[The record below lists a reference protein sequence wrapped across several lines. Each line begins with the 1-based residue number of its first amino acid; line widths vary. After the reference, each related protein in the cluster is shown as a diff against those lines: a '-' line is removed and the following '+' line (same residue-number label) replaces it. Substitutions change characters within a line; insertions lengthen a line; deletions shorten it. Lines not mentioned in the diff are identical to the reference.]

1 MFPLALLNK
10 STPAPPPPPPPPP
23 LALVLSCSFATDFT
37 DSSSYNTPISTV
49 AGTPSFVDSSLY
61 LPSGARIRTG
71 SVDNQP
77 QPHLSLYNKLYTIE
91 FDIKM
96 QSAAYPTIVL
106 DRGSSDSANTQSIII
121 DSAAN
126 TIVVSN
132 ISYTGI
138 FAAYSLGFDSKAA
151 FFNVKFKRT
160 SLTDYE
166 LLINGVVVRSTSGY
180 TSGVMDDN
188 TNSTTY
194 HGFRIGQA
202 ATRPFYIKNFKVTT
216 S

>member
-1 MFPLALLNK
+1 MFPLALLNA
-10 STPAPPPPPPPPP
+10 TIAGDI
-23 LALVLSCSFATDFT
+23 VLSCDFASDFT
-37 DSSSYNTPISTV
+37 DSSSYNTQISTV
-49 AGTPSFVDSSLY
+49 VGTPSFVGSSLY

-96 QSAAYPTIVL
+96 ESAANSTIVL
-106 DRGSSDSANTQSIII
+106 YRGSSDSAYTQSIVI
-121 DSAAN
+121 DSVTN
-126 TIVVSN
+126 VITISDIN
-132 ISYTGI
+132 NNSI
-138 FAAYSLGFDSKAA
+138 FATYSLGFDSKAA

-166 LLINGVVVRSTSGY
+166 LLINDVVVRSASGHA
-180 TSGVMDDN
+180 SGVMDNN
-188 TNSTTY
+188 TDSTTY
-194 HGFRIGQA
+194 HGFRIGQP

>member
-1 MFPLALLNK
+1 MFPLALLNA
-10 STPAPPPPPPPPP
+10 TIAI
-23 LALVLSCSFATDFT
+23 AGDIVLSCLFASDFT

-49 AGTPSFVDSSLY
+49 TGTPSFVDGSLY
-61 LPSGARIRTG
+61 LPSGARVRTG

-77 QPHLSLYNKLYTIE
+77 QTNLSLYNKLYTIE

-106 DRGSSDSANTQSIII
+106 YRGSSDSATTQSIVI
-121 DSAAN
+121 DSVAN
-126 TIVVSN
+126 TIAISN
-132 ISYTGI
+132 SGNSGI
-138 FAAYSLGFDSKAA
+138 FATYSLGFDSKAA

-166 LLINGVVVRSTSGY
+166 LLINDVVVRSVSSY
-180 TSGVMDDN
+180 SQGVMDNN
-188 TNSTTY
+188 TDSTTY

-216 S
+216 F

>member
-1 MFPLALLNK
+1 MFPLALLNA
-10 STPAPPPPPPPPP
+10 SSPPSPPVDPT
-23 LALVLSCSFATDFT
+23 VLSCSFASDFT

-49 AGTPSFVDSSLY
+49 TGTPSFVGGSLY

-96 QSAAYPTIVL
+96 LSAAYPAIVL
-106 DRGSSDSANTQSIII
+106 FRGSSDSSNTQSISI
-121 DSAAN
+121 DSVAN
-126 TIVVSN
+126 TIS
-132 ISYTGI
+132 ISDINNTGI
-138 FAAYSLGFDSKAA
+138 FPIYSMGFDSKAA
-151 FFNVKFKRT
+151 FFNVKFRRVALT
-160 SLTDYE
+160 SYE
-166 LLINGVVVRSTSGY
+166 LLINDVVVRTGSTG
-180 TSGVMDDN
+180 SGVMDDN
-188 TNSTTY
+188 TDNTTY
-194 HGFRIGQA
+194 HGFRIGHP

>member
-1 MFPLALLNK
+1 MFPLALLNA
-10 STPAPPPPPPPPP
+10 SSPPSPPVDPT
-23 LALVLSCSFATDFT
+23 VLSCSFASDFT

-49 AGTPSFVDSSLY
+49 TGTPSFVGGSLY

-96 QSAAYPTIVL
+96 QSAAYPAIVL
-106 DRGSSDSANTQSIII
+106 FRGSSDSSNTQSISI
-121 DSAAN
+121 DSVAN
-126 TIVVSN
+126 TIS
-132 ISYTGI
+132 ISDINNTGI
-138 FAAYSLGFDSKAA
+138 FPIYSMGFDSKAA

-166 LLINGVVVRSTSGY
+166 LLINGVVVRSASGY
-180 TSGVMDDN
+180 SQGVMDGNTDN
-188 TNSTTY
+188 TTY
-194 HGFRIGQA
+194 HGFRIGQP

>member
-1 MFPLALLNK
+1 MFPLALLNA
-10 STPAPPPPPPPPP
+10 SSPPSPPVDPT
-23 LALVLSCSFATDFT
+23 VLSCSFASDFT

-49 AGTPSFVDSSLY
+49 TGTPSFVGGSLY

-96 QSAAYPTIVL
+96 LSAAYPTVVL
-106 DRGSSDSANTQSIII
+106 YRGSSDSSNTQSIII
-121 DSAAN
+121 DSVAN
-126 TIVVSN
+126 TIS
-132 ISYTGI
+132 ISDINNTGI
-138 FAAYSLGFDSKAA
+138 FPIYSMGFDSKAA
-151 FFNVKFKRT
+151 FFNVKFRRVALT
-160 SLTDYE
+160 SYE
-166 LLINGVVVRSTSGY
+166 LLINDVVVRTGSTG
-180 TSGVMDDN
+180 SGVMDDN
-188 TNSTTY
+188 TDNTTY
-194 HGFRIGQA
+194 HGFRIGHP

>member
-1 MFPLALLNK
+1 MFPLALLNP
-10 STPAPPPPPPPPP
+10 SAPAIDPEI
-23 LALVLSCSFATDFT
+23 LLSCDFASDFT

-49 AGTPSFVDSSLY
+49 TGTPSFVDSSLY
-61 LPSGARIRTG
+61 LPLGARIRTG

-96 QSAAYPTIVL
+96 ESAAYPTIVFY
-106 DRGSSDSANTQSIII
+106 RGSSDSAITHTITI
-121 DSAAN
+121 DSVAN
-126 TIVVSN
+126 TIIAADQTN
-132 ISYTGI
+132 TGI
-138 FAAYSLGFDSKAA
+138 FPTYALGFDSKAA

-166 LLINGVVVRSTSGY
+166 LLINDVVVRSVSGY
-180 TSGVMDDN
+180 GSGVMDNN
-188 TNSTTY
+188 TDSTTY

>member
-1 MFPLALLNK
+1 MFPLALLNA
-10 STPAPPPPPPPPP
+10 SSPPSPPSPPVDPI
-23 LALVLSCSFATDFT
+23 VLSCLFASDFT

-49 AGTPSFVDSSLY
+49 TGTPSFVDSSLY
-61 LPSGARIRTG
+61 LPLGARIRTG

-77 QPHLSLYNKLYTIE
+77 QTNLSLYNKLYTIE

-106 DRGSSDSANTQSIII
+106 YRGSSDSANIQSILI
-121 DSAAN
+121 DSVAN
-126 TIVVSN
+126 TITISN
-132 ISYTGI
+132 TNNNGI
-138 FAAYSLGFDSKAA
+138 FATYSLGFDSKAA

-166 LLINGVVVRSTSGY
+166 LLINAVVVRSVSSY
-180 TSGVMDDN
+180 SQGVMDNN
-188 TNSTTY
+188 TDSTTY
-194 HGFRIGQA
+194 HGFRIGQN

-216 S
+216 F

>member
-1 MFPLALLNK
+1 MFPLALLNA
-10 STPAPPPPPPPPP
+10 TIAGDI
-23 LALVLSCSFATDFT
+23 VLSCSFASDFT

-49 AGTPSFVDSSLY
+49 VGTPSFVDSSLY
-61 LPSGARIRTG
+61 LPLGARIRTG

-96 QSAAYPTIVL
+96 ESAAYPTIVL
-106 DRGSSDSANTQSIII
+106 YRGSSDSATTYNIVI
-121 DSAAN
+121 DSVAN
-126 TIVVSN
+126 TILATDKN
-132 ISYTGI
+132 HTGI
-138 FAAYSLGFDSKAA
+138 FATYSLGFDSKAA

-166 LLINGVVVRSTSGY
+166 LLINDVVVRTGSTG
-180 TSGVMDDN
+180 SGVMDDN
-188 TNSTTY
+188 TDSTTY

-202 ATRPFYIKNFKVTT
+202 ATRPFYIKNFLVELIG
-216 S
+216 

>member
-1 MFPLALLNK
+1 MFPLALLNA
-10 STPAPPPPPPPPP
+10 SSPAIDPKI
-23 LALVLSCSFATDFT
+23 LLSCLFASDFT
-37 DSSSYNTPISTV
+37 DSSSYNTPISTIT
-49 AGTPSFVDSSLY
+49 GTPSFVDSSLY
-61 LPSGARIRTG
+61 LPLGARIRTG

-77 QPHLSLYNKLYTIE
+77 QTNLSLYNKLYTIE

-106 DRGSSDSANTQSIII
+106 YRGSSDSATTQSIVI
-121 DSAAN
+121 DSVAN
-126 TIVVSN
+126 TIAISN
-132 ISYTGI
+132 SGNSGI
-138 FAAYSLGFDSKAA
+138 FATYSLGFDSKAA

-166 LLINGVVVRSTSGY
+166 LLINDVVVRSVSSY
-180 TSGVMDDN
+180 SQGVMDNN
-188 TNSTTY
+188 TDSTTY

-216 S
+216 F